1 MLTIIAGLLA
11 LNPSI
16 FAQAESDKDED
27 DDEKSYYKDDNYR
40 YGNDHN
46 DKKKDVNVE
55 KIKCVNYNVNI
66 NGILDANLGELATTT
81 GAGEAVATGE
91 ENGETGSDGVTTS
104 NGFGD
109 SKTFEHDK
117 DFLVDCK
124 SVTTNIVVGPGEPV
138 PPRPPIEIE
147 GCEGCFIDAVLGN
160 DRVSC
165 RSIYSNKFRHRNAT
179 KSRSK
184 KLFYQ

>member
-1 MLTIIAGLLA
+1 M
-11 LNPSI
+11 
-16 FAQAESDKDED
+16 
-27 DDEKSYYKDDNYR
+27 
-40 YGNDHN
+40 
-46 DKKKDVNVE
+46 
-55 KIKCVNYNVNI
+55 
-66 NGILDANLGELATTT
+66 ATTT

-124 SVTTNIVVGPGEPV
+124 SSTTNVVVGPGEPV

-147 GCEGCFIDAVLGN
+147 GCEGCFIDAVTSNQDFLVGLVTALNSPSGLPITIGN
-160 DRVSC
+160 VHFAHSLFQLCRILDTFAFFEFQLDSALDRL
-165 RSIYSNKFRHRNAT
+165 INKQPSLPAPKAR
-179 KSRSK
+179 
-184 KLFYQ
+184 YQKQRLKP